1 MSQQSEQINE
11 IMTAL
16 AKAQGQMEA
25 AITDSSNPHFKSKYA
40 DLASVWDACR
50 NPLSKHGLAVTQ
62 TLDFIG
68 EKQVLITTLG
78 HTSGQWIKST
88 IALPIQKNGP
98 HELGSCITY
107 CRRYSLASIVGISPE
122 DDDGNKA
129 QKPFEKESPKP
140 KPIAQPLDS
149 ERINITDADW
159 AHLDLLVDTINDN
172 ERINKLATSV
182 DAGSIY
188 EVSPKHFDRVIRS
201 LEKAVRAM
209 EPVDEPKRM
218 A

>member
-1 MSQQSEQINE
+1 MSQQSEHINE

-16 AKAQGQMEA
+16 AKAQGQMQA

-50 NPLSKHGLAVTQ
+50 DPLSKHGLAITQ

-129 QKPFEKESPKP
+129 QKPFEKEAPKP
-140 KPIAQPLDS
+140 KHIAQPLDP
-149 ERINITDADW
+149 ERMRITDEEW
-159 AHLDLLVDTINDN
+159 QHLQLLVDTINDE
-172 ERINKLATSV
+172 ERIKKLALSV
-182 DAGSIY
+182 DAGSIH
-188 EVSPKHFDRVIRS
+188 EIQPKHFDRVVRS

-209 EPVDEPKRM
+209 DDQK
-218 A
+218 AG